1 MGQASGPR
9 SPAQMPRLPWNPNSR
24 NYTCYPVTSM
34 LKMTNLKEWAITE
47 HVYSSGRAVAGDFDR
62 ESPIA
67 GF

>member
-1 MGQASGPR
+1 
-9 SPAQMPRLPWNPNSR
+9 MPRLPWNPNSR

-34 LKMTNLKEWAITE
+34 LKTTNLKEWAITE
-47 HVYSSGRAVAGDFDR
+47 HVYSSGRVVAGDFDR